1 MAKQAKKAVGDK
13 PKRGR
18 KSNAEKAAAKA
29 AAEQSR
35 PEAQPQPSP
44 ASAGGG
50 SVIKLPTAGV
60 VPKLV
65 KSLES
70 MAGDI
75 RQTTSEMGERVAKA
89 VENQH
94 VDKTALRWIRM
105 VVKKMASQPKAGALS
120 YNHFLYYL
128 EELKISDL
136 ADAAL
141 GMDLGEGEQ
150 AETADDAHASATA
163 AEAGTTEAEWN
174 AAAPAKPGLSIVPGP
189 NAPSEVPPAPGDD
202 TEQAA

>member
-1 MAKQAKKAVGDK
+1 MAKQPKKDGAA
-13 PKRGR
+13 PKRRGR
-18 KSNAEKAAAKA
+18 PPKDKTKQAEAPKAEAA
-29 AAEQSR
+29 Q
-35 PEAQPQPSP
+35 AQPSQGS
-44 ASAGGG
+44 GGG
-50 SVIKLPTAGV
+50 SVIKLPAQGV

-70 MAGDI
+70 MGGDI
-75 RQTTSEMGERVAKA
+75 RELTSSMGEKVAKA

-105 VVKKMASQPKAGALS
+105 VVKKMGSQPKAGALS

-128 EELKISDL
+128 EELKISEM

-150 AETADDAHASATA
+150 ATADEDEDEETDT
-163 AEAGTTEAEWN
+163 ETTDAEWA
-174 AAAPAKPGLSIVPGP
+174 AAAPSKPGLSIVPGP
-189 NAPSEVPPAPGDD
+189 NAPSSEVPPAPGED

>member
-1 MAKQAKKAVGDK
+1 MARQAKKAAGDK

-18 KSNAEKAAAKA
+18 PSNAEKAAAKA
-29 AAEQSR
+29 AAEQSK

-50 SVIKLPTAGV
+50 SVIKLPAAGV

-70 MAGDI
+70 MGGDI
-75 RQTTSEMGERVAKA
+75 REITSSMGEKVAKA

-150 AETADDAHASATA
+150 AGDGDDAPPAP
-163 AEAGTTEAEWN
+163 TTTDAEWN
-174 AAAPAKPGLSIVPGP
+174 AAAPGKPGLSIVPGP
-189 NAPSEVPPAPGDD
+189 AAPTSEVPPAPDSKS
-202 TEQAA
+202 EAA